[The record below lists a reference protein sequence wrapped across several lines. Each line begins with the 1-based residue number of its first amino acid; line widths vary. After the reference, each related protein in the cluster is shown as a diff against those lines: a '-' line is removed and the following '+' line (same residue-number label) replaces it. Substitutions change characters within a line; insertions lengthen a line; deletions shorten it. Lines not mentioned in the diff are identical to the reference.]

1 MYAMGLFLF
10 FGIHNLLQEAI
21 MSFPGF
27 RWGMMLGYLEVLGV
41 TVFTHIERTYT
52 GAVLEKRVA
61 PIKSY
66 GLLTFLLMSSSS
78 LSNISLNYIN
88 YPTKVVFRSCKLIP
102 TMLLATLLNQK
113 NFTRLE
119 YLAAGSICV
128 GLILYSFSDSQESA
142 KWSPFGILLVILS
155 ICADSALPNTQ
166 ESLFR
171 MGATRSEV
179 TYYTNVLVL
188 ASMTVTVMGSGDLMG
203 VVRFVGER
211 PGVIPYLGLYIG
223 VSYLA
228 ITTHMNSIRVFS
240 AVPTVL
246 LGTAR
251 KAMTIVVS
259 FLVFP

>member
-1 MYAMGLFLF
+1 
-10 FGIHNLLQEAI
+10 
-21 MSFPGF
+21 
-27 RWGMMLGYLEVLGV
+27 
-41 TVFTHIERTYT
+41 
-52 GAVLEKRVA
+52 
-61 PIKSY
+61 
-66 GLLTFLLMSSSS
+66 
-78 LSNISLNYIN
+78 
-88 YPTKVVFRSCKLIP
+88 
-102 TMLLATLLNQK
+102 MLLATLLNQK

-259 FLVFP
+259 FLVFPKPVGVGHAVGTIAVLGGLTISGIGKARKKGSGIGMVKRGRGTSGGG